1 MSPKRLAIAAGLS
14 QEDRKR
20 QRAQIGKLRHQVISR
35 KTEDRYQQCFNEF
48 RMFHNFNLNFVLPPL
63 PVFDDM
69 VSEYIEHLWES
80 GAPKSAANYVVAAIQ
95 FYRPETKHHLTW
107 SWKLVKVWNQLEVPQ
122 RATPL
127 TPELLMAFA
136 GQAFK
141 WQQWELGWLLVV
153 GFTLFLRTGELFTKS
168 KPKMWSWAIEPGC
181 FTCHPLKVAK
191 RLFLPLERIEMAEQI
206 TFQAFRA
213 LLQKKQPG
221 DLLWTGFKAA
231 IHVPLAFACGHLA
244 SARLQLLPV
253 QPEKRWGFQCLSG
266 GIQFGS
272 ARYKGAMAA
281 CEHSPCL
288 SGHRFAGTGHFDAP
302 TGRPTQASTGHCLFS
317 VREPVRDAWKG
328 GSINRGF
335 QTLSVLG
342 SSCFVGWKAILDQK
356 ARQQVLKK
364 KRCAWSN
371 RDPPGNLAYI
381 CISYENS

>member
-1 MSPKRLAIAAGLS
+1 MSPKRLAIAAGVS

-20 QRAQIGKLRHQVISR
+20 QRARIGKLRHQVISR

-48 RMFHNFNLNFVLPPL
+48 RMFHNFNLNFVLPLL

-80 GAPKSAANYVVAAIQ
+80 GSPKSAANYVVAAIQ

-153 GFTLFLRTGELFTKS
+153 GFTLFLRTGELLQIKAQDVVMGDRAGVLYLPPS
-168 KPKMWSWAIEPGC
+168 KGG
-181 FTCHPLKVAK
+181 K

-221 DLLWTGFKAA
+221 DLLWTGSRQRFMSLWHSLVDALHLQGCNFYPYSLRRGGASSAYRAGSSLDQLVTKGRWQHVTTARVYLDTGLQALATLTLPQAA
-231 IHVPLAFACGHLA
+231 RPK
-244 SARLQLLPV
+244 LQ
-253 QPEKRWGFQCLSG
+253 RATAYFQSVSQSG
-266 GIQFGS
+266 TRGRAGPS
-272 ARYKGAMAA
+272 TGA
-281 CEHSPCL
+281 
-288 SGHRFAGTGHFDAP
+288 SGH
-302 TGRPTQASTGHCLFS
+302 
-317 VREPVRDAWKG
+317 
-328 GSINRGF
+328 
-335 QTLSVLG
+335 
-342 SSCFVGWKAILDQK
+342 
-356 ARQQVLKK
+356 
-364 KRCAWSN
+364 
-371 RDPPGNLAYI
+371 
-381 CISYENS
+381 